1 VKAHEVRALIADP
14 VAKARM
20 HIEEAIVKCVL
31 NEPRP
36 ISCYVELSLSS
47 VDAERLKADLY
58 ADGFSVSMEEVYVSN
73 YPAYGFAVIWHEK
86 ARTVRGPR
94 ASNTISDTG
103 PSKPNG
109 DRQ

>member
-1 VKAHEVRALIADP
+1 MKAHEVRALIADS

-20 HIEEAIVKCVL
+20 LIDEAIIKRVL
-31 NEPRP
+31 SEPRP

-47 VDAERLKADLY
+47 GDATRLNDELY

-73 YPAYGFAVIWHEK
+73 YPAYGFTVIWHET
-86 ARTVRGPR
+86 ARTVRGPL
-94 ASNTISDTG
+94 ASNTISDSG
-103 PSKPNG
+103 PNKPNG